1 MLNMGDIV
9 ISNEDLVKQIM
20 EVLEQFRSKIED
32 VFYEYKHDDDLDFN
46 LFVDFGQDALELE
59 LALSKIPYTV
69 ASQSIRG
76 HVMCGRIVTLTVY
89 NLAVKEGL
97 VEALR
102 KGGWCPNGG

>member
-1 MLNMGDIV
+1 MSEIIV
-9 ISNEDLVKQIM
+9 SNEELVKQTLA
-20 EVLEQFRSKIED
+20 VLEQFRNKIED

-46 LFVDFGQDALELE
+46 LFVDFGQDAMELE

-76 HVMCGRIVTLTVY
+76 HVLCGRIVTLTVY
-89 NLAVKEGL
+89 NLAVKNGL

-102 KGGWCPNGG
+102 KNKWRPNGG

>member
-1 MLNMGDIV
+1 MSEIIV
-9 ISNEDLVKQIM
+9 SNDELVKQTL

-32 VFYEYKHDDDLDFN
+32 VFYEFKHDDDLDFN
-46 LFVDFGQDALELE
+46 LFVDFGQDAMELE

-76 HVMCGRIVTLTVY
+76 HVLCGRIVTLTVY
-89 NLAVKEGL
+89 NLTVKEGL

>member
-1 MLNMGDIV
+1 MGENIISVESIV
-9 ISNEDLVKQIM
+9 NQAMAI
-20 EVLEQFRSKIED
+20 LEQHRTKIED

-46 LFVDFGQDALELE
+46 LFVDFGQDAMELE

>member
-1 MLNMGDIV
+1 MSEIV
-9 ISNEDLVKQIM
+9 VSNEELVKQTLA
-20 EVLEQFRSKIED
+20 VLEQFRNKIED

-46 LFVDFGQDALELE
+46 LFVDFGQDAMELE

-76 HVMCGRIVTLTVY
+76 HVLCGRIVTLTVY
-89 NLAVKEGL
+89 NLAVKNGL

-102 KGGWCPNGG
+102 KNKWRPNGG